1 MRTSWNR
8 LFLCLCHLG
17 QLLTYAAGLDAR
29 IAVWVAPEFLYEH
42 AEALHRL
49 SAVVLMQVAV
59 GSGAHVMA
67 RHRIIRSDA
76 ERYHRV
82 AGLPQSRQRLHRSNR
97 GTEDEKREGSTQ
109 TGGFGLAV
117 KSDGLLVRM
126 QADPAVEADTSR
138 LRLLL
143 EGTAAVP
150 FAGGASQWRYA
161 ALQVGLLK
169 AVGVA

>member
-1 MRTSWNR
+1 
-8 LFLCLCHLG
+8 
-17 QLLTYAAGLDAR
+17 
-29 IAVWVAPEFLYEH
+29 
-42 AEALHRL
+42 
-49 SAVVLMQVAV
+49 MQVAV

-67 RHRIIRSDA
+67 RHRIIRCDA
-76 ERYHRV
+76 GRYHRV

-117 KSDGLLVRM
+117 KSDGLPVRM

-161 ALQVGLLK
+161 ARQVGLLK
-169 AVGVA
+169 PRAWPDAGELADWGEISPAIRPRLQVIPKPTRASPGRLLNFRRRRRG